1 MMRAICR
8 NGELRPGEATFTL
21 DRNGQTFL
29 LCNVAALVWDRC
41 GEASFDEDVTT
52 RIFEAVAAGAI
63 VSGTPRD
70 GDRW

>member
-8 NGELRPGEATFTL
+8 NGETHPGGATFTL

-29 LCNVAALVWDRC
+29 VRQVPARVCDRC
-41 GEASFDEDVTT
+41 GEASFDEDVAK
-52 RIFEAVAAGAI
+52 RVFDAVAAGAI